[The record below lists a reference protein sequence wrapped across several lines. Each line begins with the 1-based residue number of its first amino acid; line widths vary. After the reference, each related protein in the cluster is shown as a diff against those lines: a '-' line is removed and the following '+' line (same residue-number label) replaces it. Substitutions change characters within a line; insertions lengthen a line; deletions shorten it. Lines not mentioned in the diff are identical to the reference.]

1 MLLVLQIN
9 GCESPHVLAPRSG
22 RGKRTVRRADE
33 LKEKFIA
40 LVVTRTRIEETLLRH
55 LEAFAKGDLDVLMSD
70 YCEDAVLI
78 TPDGIL
84 RGGGEIE
91 TFFEELLANFS
102 PGSTF
107 EVSQC
112 TAERTTAYIVWSGRS
127 EHLDIPFATETFMV
141 RDGRIL
147 TQTFTSQM
155 YPR

>member
-1 MLLVLQIN
+1 M
-9 GCESPHVLAPRSG
+9 
-22 RGKRTVRRADE
+22 
-33 LKEKFIA
+33 A

-55 LEAFAKGDLDVLMSD
+55 VEAFAKGDLDALMSD

-84 RGGGEIE
+84 RGRGEIV
-91 TFFEELLANFS
+91 TFFEDLLADFP

-107 EVSQC
+107 EVSQSIG
-112 TAERTTAYIVWSGRS
+112 ERTIAYIVWSGSS

-147 TQTFTSQM
+147 MQPFTTQM
-155 YPR
+155 YLR